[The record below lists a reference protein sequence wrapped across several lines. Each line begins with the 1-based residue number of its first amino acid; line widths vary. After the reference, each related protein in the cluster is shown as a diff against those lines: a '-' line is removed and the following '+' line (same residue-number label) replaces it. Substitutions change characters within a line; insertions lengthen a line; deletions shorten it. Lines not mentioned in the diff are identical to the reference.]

1 MDGKSDERIDRRRD
15 EIRDQKIGV
24 CNVEII
30 G

>member
-1 MDGKSDERIDRRRD
+1 MDGKKYERIDRRRD